1 MRIAIFPRRSAA
13 IAILILTL
21 AAPAVAQTVAPAPV
35 PQIDNFARVNDGYYR
50 GSQPLDGHYDDLAA
64 LGIKTVINLIGG
76 DDALDEE
83 KALVRNTG

>member
-35 PQIDNFARVNDGYYR
+35 PQIDNFAKVNDGYYR
-50 GSQPLDGHYDDLAA
+50 GSQPLG
-64 LGIKTVINLIGG
+64 
-76 DDALDEE
+76 
-83 KALVRNTG
+83 